1 MIIRFDTYGR
11 DVTDLPGLWSEDDFE
26 VMSTQFP
33 DPEQTS
39 GMHTNGP
46 LSYFGRRVGGK
57 WKHID
62 RRSRHVAVLC
72 VLNHPLYFADQ
83 EERATE

>member
-1 MIIRFDTYGR
+1 MITRFDMNGR
-11 DVTDLPGLWSEDDFE
+11 DVTDLPDLWSKDDFE
-26 VMSTQFP
+26 VLTTQFS

-39 GMHTNGP
+39 GLHANSP

-62 RRSRHVAVLC
+62 RRSRAAAVLC

-83 EERATE
+83 EERESK